1 MKLSEFL
8 RRDLIKIDLEAIDKW
23 EAIEE
28 LIDYLVGVHEIR
40 MSDRDEILECVMKRE
55 RSMSTGMEKGVAIPH
70 GSTNRVEE
78 IVVAMGIAKKG
89 IPFESMDGKPAKIV
103 ILLIIPKDRFQKH
116 VRTLAGI
123 ARLLNNDEIRR
134 EIISSNT
141 PEELFNVIFCH
152 EESEI
157 QQEKYF

>member
-8 RRDLIKIDLEAIDKW
+8 RRDLIKIKLEAVDKW

-28 LIDYLVGVHEIR
+28 LINYLVGIHEIR
-40 MSDRDEILECVMKRE
+40 MSDREEILGCILERE

-78 IVVAMGIAKKG
+78 IVAAMGISKEG
-89 IPFESMDGKPAKIV
+89 MPFESFDGKPAQIIV
-103 ILLIIPKDRFQKH
+103 LLIIPKGHFQKH

-123 ARLLNNDEIRR
+123 ARLLNDAEIRKA
-134 EIISSNT
+134 IINSNT
-141 PEELFNVIFCH
+141 PEELFNVIVTS

-157 QQEKYF
+157 